1 MLLAHVEEDPDTS
14 PAYLDGLEEGVE
26 KDPDADGPPEQLD
39 QPGGPKEPQEA
50 YVHDPGGVDDA
61 PHHSDKV
68 EGVPRVLEVRLK
80 YEDSEKTKLTKRT
93 IDRHYT
99 EKLEGR

>member
-26 KDPDADGPPEQLD
+26 KDPDADRPPEQLD

-50 YVHDPGGVDDA
+50 HVYDPGGVDDA
-61 PHHSDKV
+61 PNHSDKV

-80 YEDSEKTKLTKRT
+80 YEDSEKIK
-93 IDRHYT
+93 
-99 EKLEGR
+99 